1 MCCWVWG
8 YPSFWKGKLVYPT
21 QQKVEILWTKCL
33 SCLVFSIVFLSMRS
47 SLSLES
53 PFSWA
58 VLLDNWCVSHC
69 LNGRNQVGTL
79 SFFQWWNAG
88 FALRTGYNDM
98 CAQKE
103 DADPKQ
109 GSQSGSF
116 AQGPNRF
123 CIFGGK
129 FFWAEWLDILE
140 RQCGSFD
147 IDMTEV

>member
-1 MCCWVWG
+1 
-8 YPSFWKGKLVYPT
+8 
-21 QQKVEILWTKCL
+21 
-33 SCLVFSIVFLSMRS
+33 MRFALPQRAQS
-47 SLSLES
+47 
-53 PFSWA
+53 
-58 VLLDNWCVSHC
+58 
-69 LNGRNQVGTL
+69 GGTL
-79 SFFQWWNAG
+79 SFFQWSDAG

-123 CIFGGK
+123 CILGGE
-129 FFWAEWLDILE
+129 FFWAEWLDTVE

-147 IDMTEV
+147 IDMTEVKSVS